1 MRRGGDDSL
10 DSLMAM
16 VQNGQN
22 SNRAAPRAQPYSV
35 APPYAVSS
43 SHAPVRGMAPGP
55 GMAVGMAGGGTGA
68 AWSGMRQAPPVRHEP
83 MGGAAALARRPSQG
97 GCAPPISG
105 RAAAPSA
112 PWAPQYA
119 AAPAPALAAAP
130 AAPGKLTHGFAAD
143 QNVRCRKYM
152 EDDHAVV
159 DDFCGEVGWLYA
171 GLYDGHGGRSAVDF
185 LTGHLHATVERE
197 LRGGVMGARVEP
209 VEALSAAFSKVDR
222 MLMQLGC
229 RQCGATAAVCLF
241 MRSAAPSA
249 PLEVHVANAGDTR
262 VVLVRE
268 GAPAV
273 RLSVDHTAADPA
285 EVRRVELAG
294 GRIINNRVGGTLAV
308 SRALGDHVL
317 KGPNGGVTPEPHC
330 ITHRAVAGD
339 RFLLMASDGVWDVM
353 SDDEAQELVLQ
364 HAAEHQSPAEIA
376 REIVSAALAR
386 GSCDNISALLIGM
399 A

>member
-83 MGGAAALARRPSQG
+83 MGGAAALARRSSQG

-171 GLYDGHGGRSAVDF
+171 GLYDGHGGRSAEVQT
-185 LTGHLHATVERE
+185 LY
-197 LRGGVMGARVEP
+197 
-209 VEALSAAFSKVDR
+209 
-222 MLMQLGC
+222 QLG
-229 RQCGATAAVCLF
+229 G
-241 MRSAAPSA
+241 
-249 PLEVHVANAGDTR
+249 N
-262 VVLVRE
+262 
-268 GAPAV
+268 
-273 RLSVDHTAADPA
+273 
-285 EVRRVELAG
+285 
-294 GRIINNRVGGTLAV
+294 
-308 SRALGDHVL
+308 
-317 KGPNGGVTPEPHC
+317 
-330 ITHRAVAGD
+330 
-339 RFLLMASDGVWDVM
+339 
-353 SDDEAQELVLQ
+353 
-364 HAAEHQSPAEIA
+364 
-376 REIVSAALAR
+376 
-386 GSCDNISALLIGM
+386 
-399 A
+399 